1 MATKNIR
8 VTQTSEISQVSTYN
22 YVNYQLEDLDTSES
36 TTGQLQVPTNST
48 LAEVQALLDAKA
60 EEYAN
65 REVWIEVINADI
77 NNPRTLAI
85 EVPDPEV

>member
-1 MATKNIR
+1 MATKNIQ
-8 VTQTSEISQVSTYN
+8 VTQTSVITQESTYN
-22 YVNYQLEDLDTSES
+22 YVQYQLDDLDTSES
-36 TTGQLQVPTNST
+36 TTGQIQVPTNAT
-48 LAEVQALLDAKA
+48 LAEVQALLDAQA
-60 EEYAN
+60 AIYAA